1 MGILSGVPILG
12 DIIDAV
18 KDLASEAIVDKDK
31 RNEFNVELEKLRQA
45 GDQRLHEQVLAQIE
59 VNKEE
64 AKSSN
69 IFVSGWRPAVG
80 WAGVAGLVYSAIIYP
95 TAMFIA
101 NVSGYQG
108 MLPALDDTTLVTI
121 LMGMLGVGAMRSY
134 DRKQGT
140 ATDDFTTYPKKKKK
154 GEPENILPPIYLSS
168 GDLPE
173 KTPWE

>member
-1 MGILSGVPILG
+1 M
-12 DIIDAV
+12 
-18 KDLASEAIVDKDK
+18 
-31 RNEFNVELEKLRQA
+31 
-45 GDQRLHEQVLAQIE
+45 
-59 VNKEE
+59 NKEE
-64 AKSSN
+64 AKSQN

-101 NVSGYQG
+101 NVSGYEG

-154 GEPENILPPIYLSS
+154 GEPENILPPIYVAS
-168 GDLPE
+168 GGLPE